1 MTLYQIL
8 CLIGVP
14 SLIGGVIA
22 YMKTRFKRQ
31 REEMQAL
38 KLGMQSLLRDRLLQS
53 YRYFSA
59 KGYAE
64 IEDRENIRNMYEQ
77 YHALGKNGVMDDV
90 YRRFM
95 ELPTDVEANKER

>member
-1 MTLYQIL
+1 MTIYQIL

-14 SLIGGVIA
+14 SLIGGLIA
-22 YMKTRFKRQ
+22 YTQKRLKRE
-31 REEMQAL
+31 REEIQAL

-64 IEDRENIRNMYEQ
+64 VEDRENFCNMYEQ
-77 YHALGKNGVMDDV
+77 YHALEKKK
-90 YRRFM
+90 
-95 ELPTDVEANKER
+95 TA